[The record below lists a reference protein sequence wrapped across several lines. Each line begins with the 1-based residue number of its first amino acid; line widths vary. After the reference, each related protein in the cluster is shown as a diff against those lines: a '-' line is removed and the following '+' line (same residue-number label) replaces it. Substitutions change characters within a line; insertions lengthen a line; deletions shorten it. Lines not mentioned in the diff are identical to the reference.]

1 MNTVFLTRGDIKK
14 IVQVLDNFERVEHFE
29 ISQDEGSGIGSN
41 TSMRFAVDFKKIHG
55 TLEVPVSGLEN
66 W

>member
-1 MNTVFLTRGDIKK
+1 MNTIFLTRAHIKE

-29 ISQDEGSGIGSN
+29 ISQDGGSGIGSN
-41 TSMRFAVDFKKIHG
+41 TSMRFTVDFKNIHG
-55 TLEVPVSGLEN
+55 TLEVPVSGVEN